1 MTGSKPVAGEAVDAG
16 ADLSD
21 PHTTTQHNYS
31 KSALASI
38 NPRKYRKYR
47 KLSNGPLRLCAAQH
61 LPTYELAAANALLS
75 LVMAA
80 ARKLTEEAHAS
91 IVDALRAGNYV
102 EDAVAAAGLHKAT
115 YYRWI
120 EQGEADLEHDKDTAQ
135 ARLCDAVRQ
144 ASAASEVEYLTIIRE
159 AGERGQWR
167 AAAWFLEHRY
177 PDKWGPRSKGQEGRR
192 DRKDLDRQLDALTDQ
207 QLDELSRDQL
217 VDRARDLLGELDTGA
232 EAA

>member
-1 MTGSKPVAGEAVDAG
+1 MTGSKPFAGEAVDAG

-21 PHTTTQHNYS
+21 PHTTTHRNYS

-47 KLSNGPLRLCAAQH
+47 NRSNGSLRLCAAQH

-75 LVMAA
+75 HLMAA

-102 EDAVAAAGLHKAT
+102 EDAVAAAGIHKAT

-120 EQGEADLEHDKDTAQ
+120 EQGEADLEHDKATAQ

-192 DRKDLDRQLDALTDQ
+192 DRNNLDQLAALSDR

-217 VDRARDLLGELDTGA
+217 VGRARDLLGELDTGA

>member
-1 MTGSKPVAGEAVDAG
+1 M
-16 ADLSD
+16 
-21 PHTTTQHNYS
+21 
-31 KSALASI
+31 
-38 NPRKYRKYR
+38 
-47 KLSNGPLRLCAAQH
+47 
-61 LPTYELAAANALLS
+61 PTYDLAAANALLS

-80 ARKLTEEAHAS
+80 PRKLTEEAHAS

-102 EDAVAAAGLHKAT
+102 EDAVAAAGIHKAT

-120 EQGEADLEHDKDTAQ
+120 EQGEADLEHDRDTAQ

-217 VDRARDLLGELDTGA
+217 VDRARDLLGELDTGT